1 MNIAIISFHGCPVAR
16 LGEKDTGGMNV
27 YVLNL
32 AKELGELGHTV
43 DVFTRFHDP
52 SDPRKVDMGSRA
64 TLIHVEAGP
73 IGQQKSDLPMYID
86 EFVANVSATE
96 KSERRS
102 YDIIHSNYWL
112 SGKVG
117 SS

>member
-52 SDPRKVDMGSRA
+52 SDPRKVYM
-64 TLIHVEAGP
+64 VE
-73 IGQQKSDLPMYID
+73 
-86 EFVANVSATE
+86 
-96 KSERRS
+96 
-102 YDIIHSNYWL
+102 
-112 SGKVG
+112 
-117 SS
+117 